1 LKKRSLTTLTRL
13 LDYGGLA
20 EITFKAA
27 GLTVL
32 TLYILSLT
40 GITLVDL
47 TVSNLGILM
56 MRATLLV
63 IASIIS
69 YIVLNRLPPLE
80 AERETKKKTSLQG
93 SVLKLLSLFT
103 LSTTMIYLA
112 LVFS

>member
-20 EITFKAA
+20 EIMFKTA

-47 TVSNLGILM
+47 TVSNLGILI

-69 YIVLNRLPPLE
+69 YIVLNQLPPLE
-80 AERETKKKTSLQG
+80 AERDTKKKTSLQG

-103 LSTTMIYLA
+103 LSTTMIYPA

>member
-1 LKKRSLTTLTRL
+1 LKKRRLTTLTRL

-20 EITFKAA
+20 EIMFKTA

-56 MRATLLV
+56 MRAYAV
-63 IASIIS
+63 GNSIH
-69 YIVLNRLPPLE
+69 YIIYCSKPT
-80 AERETKKKTSLQG
+80 A
-93 SVLKLLSLFT
+93 
-103 LSTTMIYLA
+103 TTRSRA
-112 LVFS
+112 RHKEKD